1 MNELRVLLCCGAGF
15 SSGLLA
21 QQGRKYAKKSGIA
34 MTVEARSES
43 QVNGY
48 LGKIDVL
55 LLGPHYANQ
64 LENFKNMAA
73 AYPIAVGVIPQDI
86 YGQIDGKRLVELAER
101 MAKERGGNEE

>member
-1 MNELRVLLCCGAGF
+1 MNELHVLLCCGAGF

-21 QQGRKYAKKSGIA
+21 QQARKYAKKNNIA

-48 LGKIDVL
+48 LNQINVL

-64 LENFKNMAA
+64 LDNFKSIAA
-73 AYPIAVGVIPQDI
+73 PYHIAVGVIPQDI
-86 YGQIDGKRLVELAER
+86 YGAIDGKRLTELAQSL
-101 MAKERGGNEE
+101 AASQA